1 VLKKFNLPGLICIK
15 CNGIHQNE
23 ETCPNCGQET
33 GCIGLEQLLE
43 LTHNSNAEIEFV
55 EDDEFLKNIGCIGA
69 ILRY

>member
-15 CNGIHQNE
+15 CNGIHQKE
-23 ETCPNCGQET
+23 ETCPNCGQELAALR
-33 GCIGLEQLLE
+33 LEQLLE

-55 EDDEFLKNIGCIGA
+55 EDDEFLKNTGGIGA